1 MESNL
6 MIEKMDA
13 NLLKVLKKFQAN
25 ELLGYEVYKRLS
37 TDKRLSPENAE
48 TLSKIAELEKIHVEI
63 LGKYLGSI
71 NSSEKKIERLI
82 LKSKILGFT
91 FTLKRMEMNDKNLV
105 PLEIR
110 EELIRNIPEL
120 EHIFKEEEMI
130 DKDLLTLLD
139 EGRLIYVS
147 SLVLGLNDALVELSG
162 AIAGFTFA
170 MRNNSLVALA
180 GIITGISASLSM
192 AATEFVAT
200 RTDAKS
206 SKKTPVTAAIITGIT
221 YIGTVTMMVLPYLLL
236 PDEYYLLAL
245 FIMLTVVIS
254 IIAVFSFYVSVTN
267 GTNFK
272 RQFDSM
278 VFISLSVAFISFI
291 LGVVVKNALK
301 IEL

>member
-6 MIEKMDA
+6 VIEKMDA

-37 TDKRLSPENAE
+37 EDKRLSPENAE
-48 TLSKIAELEKIHVEI
+48 TLRKIADLEKVHVET
-63 LGKYLGSI
+63 LAKYLGSI
-71 NSSEKKIERLI
+71 NTSERKIERLL

-91 FTLKRMEMNDKNLV
+91 FTLKRMEMIDKYLV
-105 PLEIR
+105 PLDIQ
-110 EELIRNIPEL
+110 EELVRSIPEL
-120 EHIFKEEEMI
+120 KHIFEEEEMI

-170 MRNNSLVALA
+170 MRNNGLVALA

-200 RTDAKS
+200 RTDTKT

-236 PDEYYLLAL
+236 PNEHYLIAL
-245 FIMLTVVIS
+245 LIMLTVVIS
-254 IIAVFSFYVSVTN
+254 IIGIFSFYVSVINDTS
-267 GTNFK
+267 FK
-272 RQFDSM
+272 KQFGGM
-278 VFISLSVAFISFI
+278 ALISLSVAFISFI
-291 LGVVVKNALK
+291 LGIVVKNALN
-301 IEL
+301 IEI

>member
-1 MESNL
+1 MENNL
-6 MIEKMDA
+6 VIEKMDT

-25 ELLGYEVYKRLS
+25 EMLGYEVYKRLS
-37 TDKRLSPENAE
+37 ADKRLSPENAE
-48 TLSKIAELEKIHVEI
+48 TLSKIADLEKIHVET
-63 LGKYLGSI
+63 LSKYLGSI
-71 NSSEKKIERLI
+71 NTSQKKIERLL

-91 FTLKRMEMNDKNLV
+91 FTLKRMEMIDKDLV
-105 PLEIR
+105 PVDIQ

-200 RTDAKS
+200 RTDTKT

-221 YIGTVTMMVLPYLLL
+221 YIVTVTSMVLPYLLL

-245 FIMLTVVIS
+245 SIMLTVVIS
-254 IIAVFSFYVSVTN
+254 IIAIFSFYVSVTN

-272 RQFDSM
+272 RQFGSM
-278 VFISLSVAFISFI
+278 ALISLSVAFISFI
-291 LGVVVKNALK
+291 LGVVVRNALN
-301 IEL
+301 IDI

>member
-1 MESNL
+1 MENNL
-6 MIEKMDA
+6 VIEKMDTS
-13 NLLKVLKKFQAN
+13 LLKVLKKFQAN
-25 ELLGYEVYKRLS
+25 EMLGYEVYKRLS

-48 TLSKIAELEKIHVEI
+48 TLSKIADLEKIHVET

-71 NSSEKKIERLI
+71 FTSERKIERLL

-91 FTLKRMEMNDKNLV
+91 FTLKRMEMIQKNLV
-105 PLEIR
+105 PVDIQ

-120 EHIFKEEEMI
+120 EHIFKEEDMI

-139 EGRLIYVS
+139 EGRLVYVS

-200 RTDAKS
+200 RTDTKT

-221 YIGTVTMMVLPYLLL
+221 YIFTVTMMVLPYLLL

-245 FIMLTVVIS
+245 LIMLTVVIS
-254 IIAVFSFYVSVTN
+254 IIAIFSFYVSVTN

-272 RQFDSM
+272 RQFGGM
-278 VFISLSVAFISFI
+278 ALISLSVAFISFV
-291 LGVVVKNALK
+291 LGVVVKNALN
-301 IEL
+301 IEI

>member
-1 MESNL
+1 MENNL
-6 MIEKMDA
+6 VIEKMDT

-25 ELLGYEVYKRLS
+25 EMLGYEVYKRLS
-37 TDKRLSPENAE
+37 TDKRLSPENAV
-48 TLSKIAELEKIHVEI
+48 TLSKIAELEKIHVET

-71 NSSEKKIERLI
+71 NTSERKIERLL

-91 FTLKRMEMNDKNLV
+91 FTLKRMEMIQKNLV
-105 PLEIR
+105 PVEIQ

-120 EHIFKEEEMI
+120 EHIFEEEEMI

-200 RTDAKS
+200 RTDTKTS
-206 SKKTPVTAAIITGIT
+206 RKTPFTAAIITGIT
-221 YIGTVTMMVLPYLLL
+221 YIGTVTLMVLPYLLL
-236 PDEYYLLAL
+236 PNEYYLLAL
-245 FIMLTVVIS
+245 LIMLTVVIS
-254 IIAVFSFYVSVTN
+254 IIAIFSFYVSVTN

-272 RQFDSM
+272 RQFGSM
-278 VFISLSVAFISFI
+278 ALISLSVAFISFV
-291 LGVVVKNALK
+291 LGVVV
-301 IEL
+301 

>member
-1 MESNL
+1 MENNL
-6 MIEKMDA
+6 VIEKMNT

-25 ELLGYEVYKRLS
+25 EMLGYEVYKRLS
-37 TDKRLSPENAE
+37 GDKRLSPENAD
-48 TLSKIAELEKIHVEI
+48 TLRKIADLEKNHVET

-71 NSSEKKIERLI
+71 HTSEKKIERLL

-91 FTLKRMEMNDKNLV
+91 FTLKRMEMIDKNLV
-105 PLEIR
+105 PIDIQK
-110 EELIRNIPEL
+110 ELIREIPEL
-120 EHIFKEEEMI
+120 GHIFEEEEMI

-200 RTDAKS
+200 RTDTKT

-221 YIGTVTMMVLPYLLL
+221 YIGTVTAMVLPYLLL

-245 FIMLTVVIS
+245 LIMLSVVIS
-254 IIAVFSFYVSVTN
+254 IIAIFSFYVSVTN

-272 RQFDSM
+272 RQFGSM
-278 VFISLSVAFISFI
+278 ALISLSVAFISFI
-291 LGVVVKNALK
+291 LGVVVKNALN
-301 IEL
+301 IEI

>member
-1 MESNL
+1 MENNL
-6 MIEKMDA
+6 VIEKMDT

-25 ELLGYEVYKRLS
+25 EMLGYEVYKRLS
-37 TDKRLSPENAE
+37 TDKRLSPENAV
-48 TLSKIAELEKIHVEI
+48 TLSKIAELEKIHVET

-71 NSSEKKIERLI
+71 NTSERKIERLL

-91 FTLKRMEMNDKNLV
+91 FTLKRMEMIQKNLV
-105 PLEIR
+105 PVEIQ

-120 EHIFKEEEMI
+120 EHIFEEEEMI

-200 RTDAKS
+200 RTDTKTS
-206 SKKTPVTAAIITGIT
+206 RKTPFTAAIITGIT
-221 YIGTVTMMVLPYLLL
+221 YIGTVTLMVLPYLLL
-236 PDEYYLLAL
+236 PNEYYLLAL
-245 FIMLTVVIS
+245 LIMLTVVIS
-254 IIAVFSFYVSVTN
+254 IIAIFSFYVSVTN

-272 RQFDSM
+272 RQFGSM
-278 VFISLSVAFISFI
+278 ALISLSVAFISFV

-301 IEL
+301 IEI